1 MKASPLSRDAFMA
14 AIKSRNIG
22 TGIHFKGVHRHAYY
36 RAKYPDAGAGGR
48 LAHSDWNTDRLCS
61 LPLFPDMTD
70 ADVQDVVD
78 AIKDAYAEARTA
90 VAAGA
95 AS

>member
-1 MKASPLSRDAFMA
+1 
-14 AIKSRNIG
+14 
-22 TGIHFKGVHRHAYY
+22 
-36 RAKYPDAGAGGR
+36 
-48 LAHSDWNTDRLCS
+48 
-61 LPLFPDMTD
+61 MTD